1 MIFVKDLVKILK
13 ESITIVID
21 LGPDDNNF
29 ARQVIYHEKEHG
41 HLTIDEIYFTDEKS
55 IGIKV
60 L

>member
-1 MIFVKDLVKILK
+1 MIFVKYLVKILK

-41 HLTIDEIYFTDEKS
+41 YLTIDKIYLVDEKS